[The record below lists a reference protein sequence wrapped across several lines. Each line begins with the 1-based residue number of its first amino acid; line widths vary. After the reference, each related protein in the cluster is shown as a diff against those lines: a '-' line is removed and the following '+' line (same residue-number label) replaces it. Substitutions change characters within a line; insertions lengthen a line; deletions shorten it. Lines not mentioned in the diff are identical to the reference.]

1 METNNFSPQEIISL
15 YKYQINLLTN
25 YLEET
30 FDAINSSLIECE
42 EILRKM
48 LKNNQSKSNS
58 NTKESSNTN
67 SQNSE
72 GEEIEDLIEYVKD
85 IYEKKKVGKYH
96 WKVRAMKILKYKM
109 KQIIRQGK
117 TPIITKYYGRA
128 KVAQEKPRLNGRF
141 IKRK

>member
-1 METNNFSPQEIISL
+1 METTNSSPQEIIT
-15 YKYQINLLTN
+15 KCKFQIGLLTN

-42 EILRKM
+42 EILRKI

-96 WKVRAMKILKYKM
+96 WKIRAMKILKYKM

-128 KVAQEKPRLNGRF
+128 KVAQEKPRLNGRL

>member
-1 METNNFSPQEIISL
+1 METINFSPQDILS
-15 YKYQINLLTN
+15 KCKFQIGILAD

-30 FDAINSSLIECE
+30 FEAINLSLTKCE
-42 EILRKM
+42 EILREIM
-48 LKNNQSKSNS
+48 KNNQSKSNS
-58 NTKESSNTN
+58 NTKESSNAN

-96 WKVRAMKILKYKM
+96 WKIRAMKILKYKM

-117 TPIITKYYGRA
+117 TPIIKKYYGRA
-128 KVAQEKPRLNGRF
+128 KVAQQKPRLNGRF
-141 IKRK
+141 IKKK

>member
-1 METNNFSPQEIISL
+1 METNSSPQEIIT
-15 YKYQINLLTN
+15 KCKFQIGLLTN

-42 EILRKM
+42 EILRKI

-96 WKVRAMKILKYKM
+96 WKIRAMKILKYKM

>member
-1 METNNFSPQEIISL
+1 M
-15 YKYQINLLTN
+15 K
-25 YLEET
+25 
-30 FDAINSSLIECE
+30 
-42 EILRKM
+42 
-48 LKNNQSKSNS
+48 
-58 NTKESSNTN
+58 
-67 SQNSE
+67 
-72 GEEIEDLIEYVKD
+72 
-85 IYEKKKVGKYH
+85 KKKVGKYH

>member
-1 METNNFSPQEIISL
+1 METTNSSPQEIIT
-15 YKYQINLLTN
+15 KCKFQIGLLTN

-42 EILRKM
+42 EILRKI

-96 WKVRAMKILKYKM
+96 WKIRAMKILKYKM

>member
-1 METNNFSPQEIISL
+1 METINSSPQEIIT
-15 YKYQINLLTN
+15 KCKFQIGLLTN

-42 EILRKM
+42 EILRKI

-96 WKVRAMKILKYKM
+96 WKIRAMKILKYKM

>member
-1 METNNFSPQEIISL
+1 METNSSPQEIIT
-15 YKYQINLLTN
+15 KCKFQIGLLTN

>member
-1 METNNFSPQEIISL
+1 METNSSPQEIIT
-15 YKYQINLLTN
+15 KCKFQIGLLTN

-42 EILRKM
+42 EILRKI